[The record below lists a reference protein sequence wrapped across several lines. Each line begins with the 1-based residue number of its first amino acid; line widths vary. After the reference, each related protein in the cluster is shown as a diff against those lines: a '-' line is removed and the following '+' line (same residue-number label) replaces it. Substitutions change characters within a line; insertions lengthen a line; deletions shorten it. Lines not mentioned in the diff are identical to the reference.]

1 MLFMWMDQNKSGSLS
16 DEDPAIVPCKREEN
30 DSDSEENDSDY
41 FESVDA
47 LSASK
52 SRPRSRSSDNNSRAR
67 KRARKVKSRPRSR
80 RMTSDLEIGEIGL
93 FCILKGFF
101 QENRST
107 LKQQNIQNPLG
118 RVQKSNFISKHKVIL
133 HYGQI
138 LLSKTSKSIPATLK
152 IGLKRFVTSN

>member
-1 MLFMWMDQNKSGSLS
+1 MDQNKSGSLS

-30 DSDSEENDSDY
+30 DSDY

-47 LSASK
+47 
-52 SRPRSRSSDNNSRAR
+52 PRASRSSDGNSRAR

-80 RMTSDLEIGEIGL
+80 RMTSDLEIEGEIGL

-101 QENRST
+101 QENKST

-118 RVQKSNFISKHKVIL
+118 RAQKPNFISKHKVIL
-133 HYGQI
+133 HYSQI
-138 LLSKTSKSIPATLK
+138 CYLRYAKVYQLHL
-152 IGLKRFVTSN
+152 